1 MAKKPKT
8 PESAPAEDATPETK
22 KKGKKKLLVIVATL
36 VVVCAGAY
44 AYMSMSKKA
53 NSAAA
58 AGPTTTAGGPIVEE
72 NALTVNLRDNHYL
85 QFTVA
90 IQVNP
95 GKSDKVLTTDQAV
108 VLDILNTQAGGMT
121 EAALLKPGGP
131 ARLKANIA
139 AALNNEWPDL
149 VQAVYF
155 EQFVMQ

>member
-1 MAKKPKT
+1 MAKKPKA
-8 PESAPAEDATPETK
+8 PEAVPAEDAAPETK
-22 KKGKKKLLVIVATL
+22 KKGKKKLVVIVG
-36 VVVCAGAY
+36 VVVVLCAGAY

-53 NSAAA
+53 SSASAST
-58 AGPTTTAGGPIVEE
+58 PTTTAGGPIVEE
-72 NALTVNLRDNHYL
+72 NPLTVNLRDGHYL

-95 GKSDKVLTTDQAV
+95 GKSDKVLTTDQAI
-108 VLDILNTQAGGMT
+108 VLDILNTQAGGTT

-131 ARLKANIA
+131 ARLKANIS
-139 AALNNEWPDL
+139 AALDNEWPGL